1 MKMKI
6 LMARKWA
13 EKQRQNAREKQGREV
28 EREKGREW
36 VAKVTAKWIY
46 SVKTQK
52 KRAKGNRWKT
62 VDHI

>member
-13 EKQRQNAREKQGREV
+13 EKQRQNAREKQ
-28 EREKGREW
+28 GREW